1 MIDISDIID
10 TNNDI
15 AFRLLRDEF
24 IALFWTNEYWKLE
37 FLVDDVLSPINDII
51 MFYDYQYETNS

>member
-15 AFRLLRDEF
+15 AFRLMHDEF
-24 IALFWTNEYWKLE
+24 ISFFWGSEYWKLE